1 MIDLYLRFLSTN
13 NSITFLTISISY
25 PSFQDTASLV

>member
-13 NSITFLTISISY
+13 DNIIFLTISISY
-25 PSFQDTASLV
+25 LSFQDTASLV